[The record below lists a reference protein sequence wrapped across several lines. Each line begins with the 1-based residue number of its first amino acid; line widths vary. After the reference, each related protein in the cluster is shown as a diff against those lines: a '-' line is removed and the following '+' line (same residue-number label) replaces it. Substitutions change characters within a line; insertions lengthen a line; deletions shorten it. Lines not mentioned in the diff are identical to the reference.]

1 MKSLFVKDTSGTS
14 VIVGAMLLIIITV
27 TAATSVAYIVTSLQ
41 QDIAEKE
48 SHTTAIEL
56 EELEITKISLYP
68 AACIDDFEG
77 VSVFKNYGTQNCYWT
92 LSRDYPYSGWRNT
105 TETMEVVACEVGGE
119 ACEVEGEEG
128 KKSKYAFKVTG
139 DADEFINKSF
149 VPFQSSGEEVE
160 LSFRVKS
167 SLAGDGVVEVSLN
180 GERVPINFPAKN
192 KWQKN
197 TTSFSLGSES
207 EFSELRFTLKR
218 DGTTIYLDD
227 IKFSNPSYWGEVEL
241 AARNLNIRKTTLKE
255 VAVKNHFARTYSVFS
270 PTSKGK
276 AVFTRAHPYTMPPRS
291 TASLRINLL
300 TDFGG
305 SPVHLKTTDPIET
318 LLITGLGSNFAD
330 AFAPPVPVARVQ
342 VVTEDLGVVFRD
354 FLVLDASESYDPD
367 PDGFVTEFNW
377 TVYYNDSR
385 VGGGETAHYQ
395 TGKKVRAGLEG
406 INPVPGEAVLIDL
419 KVTDDTG
426 MVAKL
431 SQISGNISVPA
442 SQNFN
447 PPVSLR
453 ASYEA
458 GKITVWVNDTAGRP
472 VEGVVVNF
480 VCIHN
485 DNSSNPVKLAQSSAT
500 VKGGGSGSEGS
511 RSEGSRSEGSG
522 HAVVTQEEG
531 SGGGTVRVLSGNL
544 PYVDVRVEKLEH
556 SKKSQSL
563 YSAK

>member
-119 ACEVEGEEG
+119 EG

-197 TTSFSLGSES
+197 TTSFSLTSRPLTQS
-207 EFSELRFTLKR
+207 RRF
-218 DGTTIYLDD
+218 
-227 IKFSNPSYWGEVEL
+227 
-241 AARNLNIRKTTLKE
+241 
-255 VAVKNHFARTYSVFS
+255 
-270 PTSKGK
+270 
-276 AVFTRAHPYTMPPRS
+276 
-291 TASLRINLL
+291 
-300 TDFGG
+300 
-305 SPVHLKTTDPIET
+305 
-318 LLITGLGSNFAD
+318 
-330 AFAPPVPVARVQ
+330 
-342 VVTEDLGVVFRD
+342 
-354 FLVLDASESYDPD
+354 
-367 PDGFVTEFNW
+367 
-377 TVYYNDSR
+377 
-385 VGGGETAHYQ
+385 
-395 TGKKVRAGLEG
+395 
-406 INPVPGEAVLIDL
+406 
-419 KVTDDTG
+419 
-426 MVAKL
+426 
-431 SQISGNISVPA
+431 
-442 SQNFN
+442 
-447 PPVSLR
+447 
-453 ASYEA
+453 
-458 GKITVWVNDTAGRP
+458 
-472 VEGVVVNF
+472 
-480 VCIHN
+480 
-485 DNSSNPVKLAQSSAT
+485 
-500 VKGGGSGSEGS
+500 
-511 RSEGSRSEGSG
+511 
-522 HAVVTQEEG
+522 
-531 SGGGTVRVLSGNL
+531 
-544 PYVDVRVEKLEH
+544 
-556 SKKSQSL
+556 
-563 YSAK
+563 